1 MIKTLIYFLNL
12 LLKLVKGIIQHN
24 NFFTKR
30 ATKSLYMTNYI
41 MMKDYMTNYIMMKD
55 LIHSVVLYLLFLTNL
70 MKTESV
76 FVSRYRKT

>member
-41 MMKDYMTNYIMMKD
+41 MMKD